1 MEPILLKPGE
11 VAMLLGIGRSK
22 AYEMIAS
29 GTLHS
34 IRLGK
39 CVRVPAESL
48 REWVQAQLASSE
60 QADTEPPKAG
70 RSPR

>member
-1 MEPILLKPGE
+1 MDPILLKPGE

-29 GTLHS
+29 GTLRS
-34 IRLGK
+34 IKLGK

-48 REWVQAQLASSE
+48 REWVEAQLQLSE
-60 QADTEPPKAG
+60 HGDTDPHG
-70 RSPR
+70 TGSVPR